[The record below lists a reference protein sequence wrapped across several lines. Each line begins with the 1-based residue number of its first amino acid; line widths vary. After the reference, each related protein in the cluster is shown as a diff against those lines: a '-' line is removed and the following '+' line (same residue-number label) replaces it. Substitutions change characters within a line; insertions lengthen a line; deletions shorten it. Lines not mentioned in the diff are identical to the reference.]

1 LGKLAGNTCL
11 SPLLQWLEL
20 RFPTFQSSGA
30 KDEMRVSYGRM
41 QGLPA
46 HLQGQTKPG
55 VFLSAPRLWL
65 ETATSTIPVSS
76 RGPHDALIPKMPPTW
91 QGGYHPDPFS
101 VIRGRMEREG
111 TRTALGLNHQEER
124 QIGVGE
130 QSVRACPCVC
140 RQTGKSCGKACVPG
154 CQMAGGAHQRSA

>member
-1 LGKLAGNTCL
+1 
-11 SPLLQWLEL
+11 L

-130 QSVRACPCVC
+130 QSVRACVRVSAGRQARVVAKHVCLGARWQGEPTSAVPDVCV
-140 RQTGKSCGKACVPG
+140 
-154 CQMAGGAHQRSA
+154 